1 VTVQAVI
8 LDCDGVLADSE
19 WASAKAWRVALAR
32 LGYQMSDAE
41 FGGFIGTTD
50 WDLAETFGERLG
62 HDPLGVLAAAND
74 ELRLILAGGLQAF
87 EDAVGLLDRLDG
99 MPLAVASNSDRWR
112 LEAVLAAAGLD
123 GRFEVSVA
131 ADEVG
136 QPKPAPDVYLR
147 AAELLDVLPAG
158 CLVVEDSPTGITA
171 ARAARMQ
178 VVAVDRGHFSADQL
192 EHADRVMSS
201 LDELQTW

>member
-1 VTVQAVI
+1 MRVEAI
-8 LDCDGVLADSE
+8 IFDCDGVLADSE
-19 WASAKAWRVALAR
+19 WASAQAWQVTLAR
-32 LGYQMSDAE
+32 LGYQMSAAE

-62 HDPLGVLAAAND
+62 HDPQEVLAAAND
-74 ELRLILAGGLQAF
+74 ELRSILAGGLEAF
-87 EDAVGLLDRLDG
+87 DDAVGLLDRLDG
-99 MPLAVASNSDRWR
+99 KPLAVASNSDRWR

-147 AAELLDVLPAG
+147 AAELLDVFPAR

-171 ARAARMQ
+171 ARAAGMQ
-178 VVAVDRGHFSADQL
+178 VVAVDRGHFAADQL

-201 LDELQTW
+201 LDELQSW